1 MLIYEFIK
9 YIKFADVVKS
19 NLKIYRKIINLFRYK
34 NVSDF
39 RKEKLIINYSKSLFL
54 VSIKIIT
61 ILFTILVFILIL
73 NLLFNSY
80 LNLLIS
86 VWGIIELSMVFII
99 YHLIQKKLYAKL

>member
-1 MLIYEFIK
+1 MDI
-9 YIKFADVVKS
+9 VKS
-19 NLKIYRKIINLFRYK
+19 NLKLYQKIINLFRYK
-34 NVSDF
+34 NVSDS

-61 ILFTILVFILIL
+61 ILLTILVFILIL

-86 VWGIIELSMVFII
+86 ILGIIESTIFLII
-99 YHLIQKKLYAKL
+99 YNLIRKKLYAKL